1 MEGKKRAVQRQQ
13 EEEEKEKREVSSE
26 ALFEMKRTL
35 EGVYRENLKRE
46 LENTK
51 LKSEVEYE
59 RKLRDIERGYAEKV
73 AIAKTETKKAL
84 EVTLENM
91 KQTYEAEIRVVK
103 QGKKKLEDSID
114 DLKRE
119 NIKKEGDVSEEGM
132 SMRYLFLSFLCR
144 LHYCRRR
151 LGQGNERRHLK

>member
-1 MEGKKRAVQRQQ
+1 M
-13 EEEEKEKREVSSE
+13 SSE
-26 ALFEMKRTL
+26 ALFELKRTL

-51 LKSEVEYE
+51 LKAEVEYE
-59 RKLRDIERGYAEKV
+59 RKLREIEKGYAEKV

-103 QGKKKLEDSID
+103 QGKKKLESSID

-119 NIKKEGDVSEEGM
+119 NIKKEGDVSRAVL
-132 SMRYLFLSFLCR
+132 SVRYLFSCCAFRVVLDCAAVGEDSGWR
-144 LHYCRRR
+144 AREDY
-151 LGQGNERRHLK
+151 